1 MNEKTK
7 IILATIVGLAIL
19 ARLFGD
25 IFGILL
31 LVFPVLP
38 IFYGYITG
46 KKGESILVG
55 VLPFLVV
62 FLTTSSIIS
71 VIMHPN
77 LRFPIWWIL
86 MILAGLGIIP
96 GIEGYFAARRR
107 VLSLLIAVF
116 LCILWFQILICG
128 FH

>member
-1 MNEKTK
+1 MTEKAK

-19 ARLFGD
+19 TRLFDG
-25 IFGILL
+25 IFNILL

-38 IFYGYITG
+38 IFYGCITG

-62 FLTTSSIIS
+62 SLTTSSI
-71 VIMHPN
+71 MHLN
-77 LRFPIWWIL
+77 LRFPIWGIL
-86 MILAGLGIIP
+86 RTLALLGIIP

-107 VLSLLIAVF
+107 VLSLLIAIF
-116 LCILWFQILICG
+116 LCILWFQIIICG
-128 FH
+128 LH